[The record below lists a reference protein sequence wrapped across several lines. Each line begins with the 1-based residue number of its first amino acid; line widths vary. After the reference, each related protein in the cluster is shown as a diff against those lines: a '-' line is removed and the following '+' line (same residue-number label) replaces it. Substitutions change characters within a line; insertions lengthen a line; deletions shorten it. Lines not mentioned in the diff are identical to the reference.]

1 MTILHI
7 ERTEPDDTVRVLI
20 REISKGQ
27 DSKEVVLF
35 TGETDY
41 HRLIEE
47 IFSSDRVISWW

>member
-7 ERTEPDDTVRVLI
+7 QRTEPDDTVRILI

-27 DSKEVVLF
+27 DYREIALF
-35 TGETDY
+35 AEDVDY
-41 HRLIEE
+41 HRLIDE